1 MNKVILVLTMASK
14 KNVLYGK
21 LMLVSLFLSKI
32 SENKLACINI
42 FKSFMGQD

>member
-1 MNKVILVLTMASK
+1 MASK
-14 KNVLYGK
+14 ENMVYGK

-42 FKSFMGQD
+42 FKAFIGQD